1 MCCKTTHI
9 NKRLN
14 FKNMGGAV
22 KVGDGDKRELLA
34 QKSGPRLKD
43 DVS

>member
-1 MCCKTTHI
+1 MCFKTTHI

-14 FKNMGGAV
+14 FKNMGGAI

-34 QKSGPRLKD
+34 QKNVPMFKD

>member
-1 MCCKTTHI
+1 MCFKTTHI
-9 NKRLN
+9 NKRLD
-14 FKNMGGAV
+14 FKNMGGAI

-34 QKSGPRLKD
+34 QINGPMLKD